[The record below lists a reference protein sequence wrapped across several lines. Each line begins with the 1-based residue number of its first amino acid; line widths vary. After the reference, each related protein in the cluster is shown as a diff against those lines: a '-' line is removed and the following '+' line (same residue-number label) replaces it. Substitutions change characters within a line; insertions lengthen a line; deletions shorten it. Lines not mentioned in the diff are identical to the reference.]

1 MGGTLSSL
9 PQSEV
14 ETYRACTC
22 LDATEIDDV
31 FEKFV
36 ELGGTRSKKDEA
48 EYRHKGRIGHKTAK
62 NLHAPQAR
70 GSLQA
75 QTASVSIGPDQ
86 LQVEVGPNGAQKVS
100 VQDVCS
106 LPEFANNP
114 FAPRLCQIFSANGTG
129 NLDFD
134 EFLDLFH
141 VLSPKAEK
149 DVKVLTAFRVY
160 DFDADGYLNEEDI
173 TKLIKLTT
181 TKPETTC
188 VEIPPGPCKPPLR
201 FPRSLTVASMPS
213 RSATMPSSTMMA
225 STDSVD
231 EEDPAQVANAKK
243 GKGLHPLA
251 ISDIIDH
258 VMRVADLDGRGRLSF
273 TEFQRLINKIPDFEE
288 KFSVDIQD

>member
-36 ELGGTRSKKDEA
+36 ELGGTRNKKGEA
-48 EYRHKGRIGHKTAK
+48 EYRHRGLIGRKTAK

-70 GSLQA
+70 GSMQA
-75 QTASVSIGPDQ
+75 QTASVSISPD
-86 LQVEVGPNGAQKVS
+86 QVEVGTNGEKKVS
-100 VQDVCS
+100 FEDVCS

-114 FAPRLCQIFSANGTG
+114 FGPRLCQIFSANGSG

-141 VLSPKAEK
+141 VLSPKAERE
-149 DVKVLTAFRVY
+149 VKVLTAFRVY

-173 TKLIKLTT
+173 KKLIKLTT
-181 TKPETTC
+181 TKQEKPC
-188 VEIPPGPCKPPLR
+188 VDAASPCSPALR
-201 FPRSLTVASMPS
+201 PPRSS
-213 RSATMPSSTMMA
+213 
-225 STDSVD
+225 
-231 EEDPAQVANAKK
+231 
-243 GKGLHPLA
+243 H
-251 ISDIIDH
+251 
-258 VMRVADLDGRGRLSF
+258 GRLDALP
-273 TEFQRLINKIPDFEE
+273 Q
-288 KFSVDIQD
+288 